1 MSDNDQ
7 LIDQVTEF
15 QMLREAYAD
24 VVVVPAP
31 PLEAIE
37 SRGRA
42 RRRHRRFRR
51 AATVA
56 AVAVVGAGFAFSAGA
71 HGPDGRGG
79 RQAASIAAAP
89 AIRTAAYTIVS
100 NADGTKTLTIRLDEI
115 RDPARLEDDLAKVG
129 VPALVTTGKLCTTT
143 PGPAGF
149 SDVVTFDPGSGE
161 QPGDPVRPAT
171 MTIDPA
177 AMPAGTELSIG
188 TLPLHTSTRYPDLK
202 MSSIA
207 LIDKDSYT
215 CSSIAPN
222 DASPDGSG
230 RGPTPA
236 SSFEGLYY

>member
-15 QMLREAYAD
+15 RMLREAYAD

-42 RRRHRRFRR
+42 RRRHRRLRR

-56 AVAVVGAGFAFSAGA
+56 AIAVVGAGFAFSGGGPGA
-71 HGPDGRGG
+71 DGSGDH
-79 RQAASIAAAP
+79 QAATAVAP

-143 PGPAGF
+143 PAPAGF

-171 MTIDPA
+171 ITIDST
-177 AMPAGTELSIG
+177 AMPDGTELSIG

-222 DASPDGSG
+222 DASPDGSS